1 MNGRDELGVTV
12 FFAELPP
19 FQSGKFTQLCESKD
33 IGTPDTSTGLI
44 YVTNNEVQKL
54 TYRLLC
60 LSNMPINSEQ

>member
-19 FQSGKFTQLCESKD
+19 IQSGKFTQLCKSKD

-44 YVTNNEVQKL
+44 YVTTNEV
-54 TYRLLC
+54 
-60 LSNMPINSEQ
+60 